1 MSSSSATTLQAASKN
16 KSNKNNST
24 SNLAPK
30 LTFTSISREESASLP
45 SAWNHCVHV
54 MLYADLPNATNLF
67 NNKENPIKHT
77 ILVCI
82 SYIISTYFCIISE
95 YLPWG

>member
-1 MSSSSATTLQAASKN
+1 MSSASSLQVATKSKN
-16 KSNKNNST
+16 NNT

-30 LTFTSISREESASLP
+30 LTFTSISREESELLP

-54 MLYADLPNATNLF
+54 MLYAELPDGTNLF

-77 ILVCI
+77 ILVCTT
-82 SYIISTYFCIISE
+82 YIYHFYIFL
-95 YLPWG
+95 YLLLNI